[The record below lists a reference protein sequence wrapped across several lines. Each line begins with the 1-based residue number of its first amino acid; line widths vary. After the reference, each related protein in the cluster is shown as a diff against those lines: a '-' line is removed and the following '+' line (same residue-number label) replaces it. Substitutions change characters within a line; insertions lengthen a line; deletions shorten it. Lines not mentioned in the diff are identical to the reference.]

1 MFCFYRISIWNSNLI
16 FNCILLIGK
25 ILLKDS
31 ELYVLKVDLKIIE
44 KVKGEEKFKD
54 GGNVK
59 L

>member
-1 MFCFYRISIWNSNLI
+1 M
-16 FNCILLIGK
+16 LIGK

-31 ELYVLKVDLKIIE
+31 ELYVLKVDFKIIE